1 MTATQR
7 PPSLGSEAKERSP
20 AGVVRSDWVLVAF
33 GVWTLVGLFLDGWAH
48 SEGKPDGFFTPWHG
62 VLYSGGAGV
71 ATTMLWQARRATAH
85 GSWRDLLRYDP
96 VALIGLVLFGAG
108 GVGDLIWHE
117 IFGVEVNMAA
127 LLSPTHLVLMT
138 GGVLALS
145 APFRRAWRTD
155 APPQMP
161 TFLPALI
168 SLSLATGVAF
178 FFTFYASPFGQT
190 LVPAFRDVT
199 TDIHDLSRPSA
210 AAFAQVREMWA
221 LTGMLF
227 TTVLVVVPILALVRR
242 WRPPAGSFAV
252 LFAFVA
258 VFAGSASHFARW
270 QAPVA
275 VAVAASVGE
284 LVLRRTT
291 EPRILAAV
299 VPSTLWA
306 AYFALIAA
314 TQGMGWSPEIWA
326 GAIVLTTAVGAT
338 MAFVMGS
345 RPSLTI
351 GRRA

>member
-1 MTATQR
+1 MKATQPHLSR
-7 PPSLGSEAKERSP
+7 GREATERTST
-20 AGVVRSDWVLVAF
+20 GVGKSDWALVAF
-33 GVWTLVGLFLDGWAH
+33 GIWTIVGLFLDGWAH
-48 SEGKPDGFFTPWHG
+48 SEGKPDSFFTPWHG

-71 ATTMLWQARRATAH
+71 AATMLWQARRATAQ
-85 GSWRDLLRYDP
+85 GSWRDLVRYDP

-108 GVGDLIWHE
+108 GIGDLIWHE
-117 IFGVEVNMAA
+117 VFGVEVNMAA

-145 APFRRAWRTD
+145 APFRRAWRAD
-155 APPQMP
+155 VRPEMP

-190 LVPAFRDVT
+190 IVPAFRDVT

-221 LTGMLF
+221 LSGILF

-275 VAVAASVGE
+275 VAIAAVVGE

-291 EPRILAAV
+291 EPRILAAA
-299 VPSTLWA
+299 VPATL
-306 AYFALIAA
+306 
-314 TQGMGWSPEIWA
+314 
-326 GAIVLTTAVGAT
+326 LTA
-338 MAFVMGS
+338 
-345 RPSLTI
+345 
-351 GRRA
+351 